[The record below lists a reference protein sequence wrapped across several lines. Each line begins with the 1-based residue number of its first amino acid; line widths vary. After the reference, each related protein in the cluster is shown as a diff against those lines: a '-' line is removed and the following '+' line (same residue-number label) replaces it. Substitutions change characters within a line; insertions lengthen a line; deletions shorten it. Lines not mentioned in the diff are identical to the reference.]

1 VFNGRVPY
9 GTKRL
14 CFLKDQVNREDD
26 TLRVSVE
33 ILEAVREVEL
43 PVEPPPPPK
52 DPDEAELA
60 VQPLEGAVVFRRHV
74 NNRVFDQ
81 VKREVEI
88 MRSRMVRRIEWRVEQ
103 AGLLRRCFP
112 SGESLCSAPFSAA
125 GIENMQLI
133 FYPSGYGGCTEG
145 FCSLFLFG
153 PAGTTL
159 RASLWAGNQRRDVSH
174 YFEEPGAFGRTNFC
188 RFESAIDAE
197 EDTVRIALEVEEAHQ
212 DIQATVAHPVVQPG
226 DRRTQAQTGGD
237 LPHKVDSVVKLKRV
251 PGKAAQG
258 MTDQR
263 VLPSLW
269 QAKSLSSD
277 PIPEGMHS
285 FEELRPRG
293 GRPRAGEPASP
304 QPSGSGLKRRSDS
317 VPTFKSPQ
325 DSSYEKMQL
334 GTDLVP
340 LPQLSRM
347 INGSLDASIGS
358 RSLRKGRRD
367 RSSGLSTAT
376 AAATN

>member
-1 VFNGRVPY
+1 
-9 GTKRL
+9 
-14 CFLKDQVNREDD
+14 
-26 TLRVSVE
+26 
-33 ILEAVREVEL
+33 
-43 PVEPPPPPK
+43 
-52 DPDEAELA
+52 
-60 VQPLEGAVVFRRHV
+60 
-74 NNRVFDQ
+74 
-81 VKREVEI
+81 
-88 MRSRMVRRIEWRVEQ
+88 
-103 AGLLRRCFP
+103 
-112 SGESLCSAPFSAA
+112 
-125 GIENMQLI
+125 MQLI

-159 RASLWAGNQRRDVSH
+159 RASLWAGSQRRDVSH

-188 RFESAIDAE
+188 RFDSAIDAE
-197 EDTVRIALEVEEAHQ
+197 EDTVRIALEVDEAHQ
-212 DIQATVAHPVVQPG
+212 DIQANVAHPVVQPG
-226 DRRTQAQTGGD
+226 DRRTQAQIGGD

-258 MTDQR
+258 MADQR

-277 PIPEGMHS
+277 PMPEGMHS

-293 GRPRAGEPASP
+293 GRPRAGEPTSP
-304 QPSGSGLKRRSDS
+304 QPTSGSLKRRSES

-325 DSSYEKMQL
+325 DSSYEKTQL

-340 LPQLSRM
+340 LPQLSRTT
-347 INGSLDASIGS
+347 NGSPDWGSLDASIGS

-367 RSSGLSTAT
+367 RSISLSTA
-376 AAATN
+376 AAVATN